1 MTDDEMTKDQLTTK
15 GELVKKLGL
24 SSPDQLT
31 DLLTKFRDRFL
42 KHLDD
47 EQLKVVKRSLPTL
60 CEASAWLGP
69 CATLEDLRKLF
80 GGDGRDVD
88 SPPIMV
94 CHFATTERPGT

>member
-1 MTDDEMTKDQLTTK
+1 MTDDEMTKEELTSED
-15 GELVKKLGL
+15 ELVKKLGL
-24 SSPDQLT
+24 STRVQLT

-47 EQLKVVKRSLPTL
+47 EQLKVVKRTLPTL

-80 GGDGRDVD
+80 GGDYRDTD

-94 CHFATTERPGT
+94 CHFATTERPGS